1 MRAKAEGGLGEPE
14 IVNIS
19 ARTAVVEWGRMRFAD
34 IPQFHRSAH
43 GRIEAALS
51 QQGIE
56 TRGPWVTFSHPPID
70 DMIEIAP
77 GVIVESSFTPVGA
90 VTVQEIPSGRAVRA
104 RLTGPY
110 DQLSAAWP
118 ELMAWVSGKGLKSA
132 GLYWE
137 VYADPAVPVTD
148 LYTLLK

>member
-1 MRAKAEGGLGEPE
+1 MQTKAEGGLSEPE
-14 IVNIS
+14 IVDVS
-19 ARTAVVEWGRMRFAD
+19 PRTAVVEWGRMRFAD
-34 IPQFHRSAH
+34 IPNFHRSAH

-51 QQGIE
+51 QQGIQ
-56 TRGPWVTFSHPPID
+56 TRGPWVTFSRPPTE

-77 GVIVESSFTPVGA
+77 GVIVESSFAPVGA

-110 DQLSAAWP
+110 DQLPKAWP
-118 ELMAWVSGKGLKSA
+118 ELMAWVAGKGLKPA
-132 GLYWE
+132 GLHWE